1 MNKHRHI
8 EVEVVRKSK
17 LSSAEWR
24 VLGLMMQKLQEQELQ
39 WLNHFH
45 FKQTGASCIGVMFDE
60 MTVKAAKHL
69 FKDSNVLIAA
79 RDAKSKSIIGFCAVE
94 EKPELGWA
102 TCDGL
107 YVDPAWRR
115 KGAASEML
123 DIALDKAMHDG
134 LDSLE
139 LRVSL
144 TNKAAQA
151 LYRKLGFRTVA
162 LKMEKWF
169 W

>member
-1 MNKHRHI
+1 MSKHKHI
-8 EVEVVRKSK
+8 EVEAVHKSK
-17 LSSAEWR
+17 LSSNEWR
-24 VLGLMMQKLQEQELQ
+24 ALGSMMQKLQEQELQ

-45 FKQTGASCIGVMFDE
+45 FKQTGASCIGVVFDE
-60 MTVKAAKHL
+60 MTVKEAKRL

-107 YVDPAWRR
+107 YVDPAWRCN
-115 KGAASEML
+115 GAASEML
-123 DIALDKAMHDG
+123 EFAFDKVKHDG

-144 TNKAAQA
+144 MNKEAQA
-151 LYRKLGFRTVA
+151 LYKKLGFTSVA